1 MTIWIDVEDLYD
13 YARSNARPSGIQR
26 LSFELYCALV
36 AARGESG
43 VKFCRHSRFGKTLVI
58 VSWAE
63 LSAVYGQLVA
73 EKVEVAAKPVE
84 AVAQKPL
91 PPKGPLRRMVG
102 RLPGRVR
109 YPLSQSVQHFLVGF
123 RVAIQHFRVGTR
135 LGFDALRALVTA
147 DPAPAQAEAI
157 SEEALVETGV
167 DIRTQAQPG
176 DILLVLGSP
185 WFRADYGDFV
195 VSLKADTGLRFGL
208 LIYDIIPIIHP
219 EWCDRYLVRLF
230 TEWFVSTV
238 PHADALFSISEATA
252 VDVTRWA
259 EGGSISL
266 SGPVTPI
273 PIGTGFSETKPV
285 TADAPLPAGLVAG
298 GYVLLVSTIEAR
310 KNHLLA
316 FRIWR
321 RLLAANPPEKVP
333 VLVFA
338 GRTGWLVADLM
349 QQIANADHLGGKL
362 VVVGELDDATLSA
375 LYRGCRFT
383 LFPSLYEGW
392 GLPVTESLG
401 YGKPCLA
408 ANRASVPEAGGD
420 FCAYYDPDNL
430 SDATAV
436 VQRALDDPAWIAEM
450 EARIAADFRPTPWSL
465 TAQALLD
472 GCEGKVASTLP
483 PSA

>member
-1 MTIWIDVEDLYD
+1 MTIWIDVEDLFD
-13 YARSNARPSGIQR
+13 YARENSRPSGIQR
-26 LSFELYCALV
+26 LSFELYRALI

-43 VKFCRHSRFGKTLVI
+43 VRFCRHSRFGETLV
-58 VSWAE
+58 VVPWSE
-63 LSAVYGQLVA
+63 LQALYARLVEDKPSAGPKPAQLA
-73 EKVEVAAKPVE
+73 DA
-84 AVAQKPL
+84 PL
-91 PPKGPLRRMVG
+91 PARGPLRRMVG

-109 YPLSQSVQHFLVGF
+109 APLAQSRHHLTAGVRFGLE
-123 RVAIQHFRVGTR
+123 
-135 LGFDALRALVTA
+135 ALRALLRPERPA
-147 DPAPAQAEAI
+147 APARR
-157 SEEALVETGV
+157 EEAAGDEGV
-167 DIRTQAQPG
+167 GQDIRALAQPG

-185 WFRADYGDFV
+185 WFRADYGSFV
-195 VSLKADTGLRFGL
+195 AGLKAATGLKFGL

-259 EGGSISL
+259 EREPIAL
-266 SGPVTPI
+266 RAPVKPI
-273 PIGTGFSETKPV
+273 PIGTGFSETKPA
-285 TADAPLPAGLVAG
+285 TPDAPLPSGLVAG
-298 GYVLLVSTIEAR
+298 GYALLVSTIEAR

-321 RLLAANPPEKVP
+321 RLLAANPPDKVP

-338 GRTGWLVADLM
+338 GRVGWLVSDLM
-349 QQIANADHLGGKL
+349 QQIANANHLGGKL

-401 YGKPCLA
+401 YGKVCLA
-408 ANRASVPEAGGD
+408 ADRASVPEAGGA
-420 FCAYYDPDNL
+420 FCPYYDPDNL
-430 SDATAV
+430 SEAVAV
-436 VQRALDDPAWIAEM
+436 VQRAIDHPEWIAEM
-450 EARIAADFRPTPWSL
+450 EARIAADFRPTPWAM
-465 TAQALLD
+465 TAQALID
-472 GCEGKVASTLP
+472 GCETQA
-483 PSA
+483 PSKPS